1 MKFIMGWQGGPAGK
15 GTCYQASQPDFDPG
29 DPRGGKKELTSK
41 SCTLTSVSVCVS
53 FTHTYK

>member
-29 DPRGGKKELTSK
+29 NPRGGKKELTSK
-41 SCTLTSVSVCVS
+41 NCTLTSVSVCL
-53 FTHTYK
+53 FHTHI